1 MPTPPVAAP
10 AVEGWF
16 TTGPEPHLVGARCTE
31 CGTCVFP
38 PRAGACPNP
47 DCASVELETT
57 ELSRRGTI
65 WSYTE
70 NRYPPPP
77 PFPVTEPFQP
87 YALAAVQLEAEGLVV
102 LGQVA
107 AGTMAADLAVGM
119 EVEVA
124 LQSRPANPGVDDA
137 EELIWVWRRV

>member
-1 MPTPPVAAP
+1 MPTPSAATP

-16 TTGPEPHLVGARCTE
+16 TTGPQPRLLGARCTE
-31 CGTCVFP
+31 CGTYLFP

-47 DCASVELETT
+47 DCASVELETA

-77 PFPVTEPFQP
+77 PFPVTEPFEP
-87 YALAAVQLEAEGLVV
+87 YALAAVQLAAEGLVV
-102 LGQVA
+102 LGQVVK
-107 AGTMAADLAVGM
+107 GTLAADLAVGM

-124 LQSRPANPGVDDA
+124 LQSRPSNPGTDDG
-137 EELIWVWRRV
+137 EELIWVWRPV